1 MEYTNDLILNVN
13 MKDVKHKI
21 KEGKS
26 SWTSTILNSIKK
38 HKTIT
43 IATISLSLFIAID
56 IALLTNFM
64 YLLTSI

>member
-1 MEYTNDLILNVN
+1 MEYTKDLILNVN

-26 SWTSTILNSIKK
+26 SLTSSILNSIKK

-56 IALLTNFM
+56 IALLTNFI
-64 YLLTSI
+64 YLLTSV